1 MINEGL
7 RDDQGMCRIRQEAGH
22 HTLQSTELGGE
33 PRRGFGVAVEP
44 FLDELDLIAEVGG
57 RGAESR
63 RVEGGF
69 FETDRTNGREQD

>member
-7 RDDQGMCRIRQEAGH
+7 GDNRGMCRIRQEARH
-22 HTLQSTELGGE
+22 HTLQRTELGGE

-44 FLDELDLIAEVGG
+44 FLDELDLVAVVDG

-69 FETDRTNGREQD
+69 FETDGTKGREQD